1 MKLQTL
7 SYPNPLSAILEDFFS
22 IRFKAHQEVPLL
34 LWLILLL
41 KKTSIFDENEN
52 EMLTIFEATVHLVI
66 QILIKRTKN
75 VTFKKKLWFYLSL
88 LRLDFIFS
96 HFIQWLFEKKPLSFI
111 VNGLFYVLAI
121 NFFLY
126 SRRFSILHS
135 CEALKYFYDILKYFY
150 HVSIKLVS

>member
-96 HFIQWLFEKKPLSFI
+96 HFIQWLFEKKTFEFYCEWTFLCFSY
-111 VNGLFYVLAI
+111 LFLFV
-121 NFFLY
+121 F
-126 SRRFSILHS
+126 
-135 CEALKYFYDILKYFY
+135 
-150 HVSIKLVS
+150 